1 MTKRLVSLVAIAGSL
16 ALTACIPPAP
26 EPTPA
31 PTPSPVAQPSV
42 APTQVVAPT
51 YDNWMDA
58 PQTVG
63 NWTYRAQGST
73 TQALFGEASQGARVV
88 ISCDRTSR
96 RVTIARSGMA
106 SGQVDMLVRT
116 ETQDRTL
123 TAGAV
128 PGQEQ
133 IAVQLAA
140 SDPLLDAIAFSR
152 GRFAL
157 GAGGQQT
164 LYLPAYPEI
173 TRVVEDCRG

>member
-1 MTKRLVSLVAIAGSL
+1 MTRTIALIGALAGPL
-16 ALTACIPPAP
+16 ALSACIPPSP

-31 PTPSPVAQPSV
+31 PTPTPTARPAA
-42 APTQVVAPT
+42 APTQAVTPT

-58 PQTVG
+58 PQTPG
-63 NWTYRAQGST
+63 DWTYRTSGT
-73 TQALFGEASQGARVV
+73 GTQALFGEAAQGARAV
-88 ISCDRTSR
+88 ISCDRATR
-96 RVTIARSGMA
+96 RVTIERAGVA
-106 SGQVDMLVRT
+106 SGQVQMLVRT

-123 TAGAV
+123 TASASPNQQIGA
-128 PGQEQ
+128 
-133 IAVQLAA
+133 QLAA

-157 GAGGQQT
+157 EVTGQQG